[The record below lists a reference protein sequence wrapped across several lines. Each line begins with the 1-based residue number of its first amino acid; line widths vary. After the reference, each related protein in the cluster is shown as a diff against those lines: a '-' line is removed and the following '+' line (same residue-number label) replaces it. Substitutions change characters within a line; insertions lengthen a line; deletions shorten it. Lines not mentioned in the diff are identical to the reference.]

1 MTAVADADRA
11 AARPDRGEP
20 TGTQAPAARHG
31 TRTALAVLVGAW
43 AGFTALALLLVVH
56 GTAPFGWE
64 RDAIDWSGDHRPGA
78 ARVAA
83 SAVTSL
89 GSALVPYAAAI
100 GAGLL
105 TARHVPAG
113 PRRLLVALAPL
124 GWLAAGQ
131 LLRTLIMHGTG
142 RPRPPVA
149 GWAATASGF
158 SFPSGHTFTSA
169 TAFGLLAWAI
179 GRHLAAIGRPPA
191 ARRRWTV
198 LLLGVAALVGL
209 SRVYLA
215 VHWPL
220 DILGGWLLAAGW
232 LALGALLARRIPWWP
247 SAPPEPQ
254 AGARADGS

>member
-1 MTAVADADRA
+1 MSAVADADRA
-11 AARPDRGEP
+11 AARPARGEQP
-20 TGTQAPAARHG
+20 TGTDAPAARRG
-31 TRTALAVLVGAW
+31 GRTALAVLVGAW
-43 AGFTALALLLVVH
+43 AGFTALAVLFAVH

-64 RDAIDWSGDHRPGA
+64 RDAVQWSDDHRPGA
-78 ARVAA
+78 ARIAA
-83 SAVTSL
+83 SLVTSF

-105 TARHVPAG
+105 TARRVPAG

-124 GWLAAGQ
+124 GWLGVGQ
-131 LLRTLIMHGTG
+131 LLRTLVMHGSG
-142 RPRPPVA
+142 RPRPPA
-149 GWAATASGF
+149 SGWAVSASGF

-179 GRHLAAIGRPPA
+179 SRHLAATGRPPA
-191 ARRRWTV
+191 TRRRWAAV
-198 LLLGVAALVGL
+198 LLGLAALVGL

-220 DILGGWLLAAGW
+220 DVLGGWLLAAGW

-247 SAPPEPQ
+247 SDPPHR
-254 AGARADGS
+254 AGADGP